1 VSRAE
6 PDALPAWSISRAG
19 RGPVV
24 AVAVHHGH
32 ELRPEVAA
40 LHRLSHAERERE
52 EDPYTGV
59 FTRLADTRVVV
70 HRSRFEVDLNRPPD
84 GAVYG
89 SPDDAWGLNLWR
101 EPPGDA
107 LVEASR
113 AIHRAFYATLHEELS
128 DVAARHGVF
137 VVYDLHSYNHR
148 RDGAEA
154 PPAPPDE
161 NPDVNLGTGSLDRGR
176 WGSVADAFLGALRAS
191 APALDARENVRFRGG
206 WLSRWVHERFPG
218 NGCALAIEL
227 KKTFMDEWT
236 GRPDPAAIGALARA
250 LEATVGPVTA
260 ALAALAAPAGRSA

>member
-1 VSRAE
+1 MR
-6 PDALPAWSISRAG
+6 PDGSDPLPAWSITRAD
-19 RGPVV
+19 RSPVV

-59 FTRLADTRVVV
+59 FTRLAGTRLVV

-84 GAVYG
+84 GAVYRTT
-89 SPDDAWGLNLWR
+89 DDAWGLDLWR

-107 LVEASR
+107 LVDASR
-113 AIHRAFYATLHEELS
+113 AIHRAFYAALQEELAE
-128 DVAARHGVF
+128 VAARHGGF

-154 PPAPPDE
+154 PPAPQQE
-161 NPDVNLGTGSLDRGR
+161 NPDINLGTGSPDRAT
-176 WGSVADAFLGALRAS
+176 WGGVADAFLGALDAS

-206 WLSRWVHERFPG
+206 WLPRWVNGRFPG
-218 NGCALAIEL
+218 VGCALAIEP

-236 GRPDPAAIGALARA
+236 GRPNPAAI
-250 LEATVGPVTA
+250 EAD
-260 ALAALAAPAGRSA
+260 